1 VFDFLNRRVVSR
13 GRSGALCEFRSVAL
27 AVKVS
32 VYEAVLGFELLGPV
46 GDVGTSSLKKEGD

>member
-13 GRSGALCEFRSVAL
+13 GRSGALCEFRSVL